1 MKQYIKTKDGSYIV
15 DSMII
20 PNNPGNRHYKIMMAE
35 VEAGEAE
42 IVESDPEE

>member
-1 MKQYIKTKDGSYIV
+1 MKQYIKTENNMYFCDGLH
-15 DSMII
+15 I
-20 PNNPGNRHYKIMMAE
+20 PSDPGNRHYKIMMAE